1 MGGITKVYS
10 SQEREEY
17 VFFLY
22 KELVEKL
29 NLQVHYNGGK
39 IMKLV
44 TYERQL
50 AGDTETP
57 ISLYAKYVGEQLG
70 FLLESKELP
79 RGRYSFMAADPYMMI
94 KAYKSHVE
102 SIMEGVVEPFK
113 GNSLELVE
121 KMMAA
126 IEVINTTDLPF
137 IGGAVGTVSY
147 DMIRNY
153 EVLPDNNADPIET
166 PDSHML
172 FVKELIAYDHHFH
185 KIHIISL
192 ETDDEEGKKKAEATF
207 NRIEVLLQGEHQL
220 AKNHKIL
227 DIEFTSNI
235 TKEEYME
242 SVKRAKQY
250 IYDGDIFQVVL
261 SQRLS
266 GQSKD
271 VDAFDLYRK
280 LRGVNP
286 SPYMYYFNMGDYQI
300 VGSSPEMLV
309 EMKDNMI
316 HNCPIAGTRKIGA
329 TEEENDALAKDL
341 LSDEKEIAE
350 HMMLVDLGR
359 NDMGKI
365 SEIDSVVVERLME
378 VHKYS
383 HVMHLV
389 SLVAGKK
396 REELTMFDVLMS
408 FLPAGTLSGAP
419 KIRAMEIID
428 ELETVRRGIYGGA
441 IGYFGF
447 NGNMDMCIA
456 IRTMVI
462 KDDIINIQAGAGIV
476 ADSVPESEYEETLNK
491 ARGLVTAITV

>member
-1 MGGITKVYS
+1 
-10 SQEREEY
+10 
-17 VFFLY
+17 
-22 KELVEKL
+22 
-29 NLQVHYNGGK
+29 
-39 IMKLV
+39 MKLV

-57 ISLYAKYVGEQLG
+57 ISLYAKYVGDQLG

-79 RGRYSFMAADPYMMI
+79 RGRYSFMAANPYMMI
-94 KAYKSHVE
+94 KAYKGHVE
-102 SIMEGVVEPFK
+102 SIMDGVIEPFS
-113 GNSLELVE
+113 GNSLDLVE
-121 KMMAA
+121 KMMGA
-126 IEVINTTDLPF
+126 IDVMNTTDLPF

-153 EVLPDNNADPIET
+153 EVLPDENEDPIKT

-185 KIHIISL
+185 KIHIVSL
-192 ETDDEEGKKKAEATF
+192 ETEDAEGKAKAEKCF
-207 NRIEVLLQGEHQL
+207 DRIEALLHGDHQL
-220 AKNHKIL
+220 AKTHETLN
-227 DIEFTSNI
+227 IEFNSNI
-235 TKEEYME
+235 TKEEYMDG
-242 SVKRAKQY
+242 VTKAKQY
-250 IYDGDIFQVVL
+250 IYDGDIFQMVL

-266 GQSKD
+266 GKCENIDS
-271 VDAFDLYRK
+271 FNLYRK

-309 EMKDNMI
+309 EMKDNI
-316 HNCPIAGTRKIGA
+316 IRNCPIAGTRKIGA
-329 TEEENDALAKDL
+329 TDEENEALAKDL
-341 LSDEKEIAE
+341 LNDEKEIAE

-359 NDMGKI
+359 NDMGKV
-365 SEIDSVVVERLME
+365 SEIDTVEVETLME

-456 IRTMVI
+456 IRTMVV
-462 KDDIINIQAGAGIV
+462 KDDTINIQAGAGIV
-476 ADSVPESEYEETLNK
+476 ADSVPELEYEETLNK
-491 ARGLVTAITV
+491 ARALVTAITS